1 MKDCSQNKCLVI
13 IIVII
18 ITIQDAV
25 SKLGELA
32 DVNMAIDPVTDVK
45 AAKSPRYLMNVYY
58 LLVDCS
64 IQHLHVSWCL
74 VHCWTFSS
82 AGHASPSF
90 SSFRARP
97 RPQSS
102 QPPPSAI

>member
-45 AAKSPRYLMNVYY
+45 VAKSPRYLMNV
-58 LLVDCS
+58 C
-64 IQHLHVSWCL
+64 
-74 VHCWTFSS
+74 
-82 AGHASPSF
+82 
-90 SSFRARP
+90 
-97 RPQSS
+97 
-102 QPPPSAI
+102 